1 MKPFASTRKDSRAVI
16 MTPRQFLEL
25 PRICAYYKLDSSPDS
40 LDGSRVEEQESSS
53 AEDFGSRG

>member
-1 MKPFASTRKDSRAVI
+1 